1 MTRHVLFTL
10 LALTLAASPA
20 FAGEPCHAGADHHHD
35 HQHHPHHGVDTDRPG
50 TAPVDGERWASD
62 APLREG
68 MRRMRVAMEGLSRH
82 ESDGLAE
89 AQVHGLATA
98 VDEAVAFMFANC
110 ELDPEPDHALHVIL
124 AQLMVGSRAL
134 HANPADSAPVAS
146 MRTAL
151 GDYARQFEDP
161 GMPSPGSAKP

>member
-1 MTRHVLFTL
+1 MTRRFPLTL
-10 LALTLAASPA
+10 LALTLAAGPA
-20 FAGEPCHAGADHHHD
+20 FASEPCHSGADHHHH
-35 HQHHPHHGVDTDRPG
+35 HQHHPQHGADKDQPG
-50 TAPVDGERWASD
+50 SVPVDGDRWASD

-68 MRRMRVAMEGLSRH
+68 MRRMRDAMEGLSRH
-82 ESDGLAE
+82 ESDGLAQ
-89 AQVHGLATA
+89 AQVHELATA

-110 ELDPEPDHALHVIL
+110 ELEPEPDHALHLIL

-134 HANPADSAPVAS
+134 HANPTDSAPVAS
-146 MRTAL
+146 MRSAL